1 MKRTITAAALL
12 LLAGCDTYGN
22 PPPPGPYG
30 APPPQEPYGAPG
42 AYPYPGDE
50 PSTYPGSQPYPP
62 GPPGSYPGQPV
73 PPGPPGSYPGGPY
86 QPPPPEC
93 PITAS
98 RDWSAW
104 VNAMPG
110 PGARPTLVVRGKVV
124 TGTGG
129 YQVAFDRNMQ
139 VRRGQPP
146 QAFVTLYVAPPE
158 AAAASQV
165 PSTHEVRWEWPLSQ
179 PVGSVVVR
187 CGDKTLAEITNIQTA
202 Y

>member
-1 MKRTITAAALL
+1 VKRTLAVAALL
-12 LLAGCDTYGN
+12 LVAGCDTMGN
-22 PPPPGPYG
+22 PPPQGPYG
-30 APPPQEPYGAPG
+30 DPAP
-42 AYPYPGDE
+42 YPYPGDE
-50 PSTYPGSQPYPP
+50 PYPYPGNEPYPGNAPYPP
-62 GPPGSYPGQPV
+62 A
-73 PPGPPGSYPGGPY
+73 PGPYPGGAY
-86 QPPPPEC
+86 QPQPPEC

-98 RDWSAW
+98 RDWAAW

-124 TGTGG
+124 TATGG
-129 YQVAFDRNMQ
+129 YQVAFDRAMQ
-139 VRRGQPP
+139 IRRGQPP

-158 AAAASQV
+158 GAAASQAA
-165 PSTHEVRWEWPLSQ
+165 STHEVRWEWPLNV